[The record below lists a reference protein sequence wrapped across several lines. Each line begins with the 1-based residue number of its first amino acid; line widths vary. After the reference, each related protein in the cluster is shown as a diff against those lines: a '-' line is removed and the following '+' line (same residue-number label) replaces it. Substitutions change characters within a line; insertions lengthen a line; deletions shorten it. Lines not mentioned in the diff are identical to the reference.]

1 MTARRRRIRRP
12 FALIIGAATLALAP
26 YAGAAPAAADPV
38 TDPCQLAFSLFCRFV
53 PMLPELEHSVDLT
66 QNQPPA
72 DPAAA
77 LPESMPPP
85 DPCAAGCV

>member
-1 MTARRRRIRRP
+1 MNAKRRYVRRP
-12 FALIIGAATLALAP
+12 FSLL
-26 YAGAAPAAADPV
+26 AGATMLAAAPSVGAVPAAADPI

-53 PMLPELEHSVDLT
+53 PMLPELEHNVDLT

-72 DPAAA
+72 DRAAPP
-77 LPESMPPP
+77 PENMPPP